1 LARAGRGARGGGLV
15 RAAEGGRGQPRTR
28 DGSRPRGRGRE
39 KHREGSGARLKGS
52 ARRGVEAGAPLIRNR
67 TRRNIMGDV
76 DTARELG
83 LNRLSY
89 IGNFYARVVCAQLAT
104 QDFG

>member
-1 LARAGRGARGGGLV
+1 V